1 MEGRMRTRLER
12 VEEEWNQT
20 RRVERMDGL
29 MVADQQTKRQ
39 RQQHQ
44 QRRQRHRQ
52 QHQQRRQQF
61 GSFQREGIF
70 FKR

>member
-39 RQQHQ
+39 RQQ
-44 QRRQRHRQ
+44 QRHRQ
-52 QHQQRRQQF
+52 QHQQRRRRQRRQQF